1 MENKNMR
8 WFLLKYFIL
17 ILVIVSV
24 VERIFQAIINQ
35 LIWPLIEKHIFHS
48 SLTSINM
55 TTTDLLLFMLLI
67 LAEMIIMELSMGIPV
82 LSNVSFLLQSK
93 LDQIWMGFYV
103 SNSEVHSLESLGRI
117 GKIELAISSIAIISL
132 VLAPYIFSAIAYSAI
147 VGKEVRRLQEHEQQI
162 HERHDR
168 KRNLMLSD
176 IAHDL
181 RTPITTIGGYARAL
195 RDGMVTDSE
204 KQKEYLE
211 AIQKKSERMTELI
224 QLLFEYSKLDSEGF
238 KLEKKPIDLMELLRE
253 NAALIYPD
261 MEESGMEFEVDIP
274 ESRFYVNA
282 DKVQVSR
289 VITNLM
295 NNAIRHTNA
304 GSRIL
309 LSAKLTE
316 TECVIAVADS
326 GERIPL
332 ELQLHLFEPFAM
344 SDESRSSKGGS
355 GLGLSIAAK
364 VVRMHGWEIG
374 LDNLFPEYTKAFV
387 IRIPLDE

>member
-17 ILVIVSV
+17 ILVIVSI
-24 VERIFQAIINQ
+24 VERVFQSIINQ
-35 LIWPLIEKHIFHS
+35 LIWPLIERHIFHS

-55 TTTDLLLFMLLI
+55 TTTDILLFMLLI
-67 LAEMIIMELSMGIPV
+67 LAEIITMELSMGIPV
-82 LSNVSFLLQSK
+82 LSNVSVLLQSK

-103 SNSEVHSLESLGRI
+103 NNSEVHSLASLGII
-117 GKIELAISSIAIISL
+117 GKIELVVSSIVIISL

-162 HERHDR
+162 HESHDR

-195 RDGMVTDSE
+195 QDGMVTDPE
-204 KQKEYLE
+204 KQREYLE

-295 NNAIRHTNA
+295 NNAIRHTDA

-374 LDNLFPEYTKAFV
+374 LDNLFPGYTKAFV
-387 IRIPLDE
+387 IRIQLDE